1 MFQVYS
7 SVSFPLKSNSH
18 PIIHFYD
25 FLRALSVKAQS
36 GFVLSFFKKKKKSIE
51 QVNFYIE
58 SAKGMLSHMKLN
70 MSLLQTHAY
79 THVHIQIHNDF

>member
-36 GFVLSFFKKKKKSIE
+36 GFVLSFFKKKKSIE

-79 THVHIQIHNDF
+79 THVHIQIHNNF